1 MSRTTE
7 YLEKKGIPFEA
18 IAHDKAFT
26 TIDEARAIGID
37 AHQVVKTLL
46 LDTKSGHRLVV
57 IPGDRRLD
65 MRLVEETV
73 GDRHAHLATE
83 QEIERDYPGFELGC
97 LPPLGGL
104 LDAPVFV
111 DGEILR
117 QATVVFAA
125 GSQTEAVKAR
135 TEDVFGGGDVTVA
148 RLTQNGADDNV

>member
-7 YLEKKGIPFEA
+7 YLKKKGIPFEA

-65 MRLVEETV
+65 MKLVEEIV
-73 GDRHAHLATE
+73 GDHHAHLATE

-104 LDAPVFV
+104 LDVPVLV
-111 DGEILR
+111 DGEILH
-117 QATVVFAA
+117 QETVVFAA

-148 RLTQNGADDNV
+148 RLTLNGGEEYV

>member
-117 QATVVFAA
+117 QETVVFAA

-148 RLTQNGADDNV
+148 RLTLNGADDNV

>member
-7 YLEKKGIPFEA
+7 YLVKMGIPFEV
-18 IAHDKAFT
+18 IAHDKTFT

-46 LDTKSGHRLVV
+46 LDTRSGHRLMV

-65 MRLVEETV
+65 MRLAEETV
-73 GDRHAHLATE
+73 GDHHAHLATE

-97 LPPLGGL
+97 LPPVGGL
-104 LDAPVFV
+104 LDTPVFV

-117 QATVVFAA
+117 QETVVFAA

-135 TEDVFGGGDVTVA
+135 TEDVFARKDVTVA
-148 RLTQNGADDNV
+148 HLTRDPADEYV

>member
-7 YLEKKGIPFEA
+7 YLEKKRIPFEV
-18 IAHDKAFT
+18 IAHDKSFT

-65 MRLVEETV
+65 MKLVEEIV
-73 GDRHAHLATE
+73 GDHHAHLATE

-104 LDAPVFV
+104 LDVPVFV

-117 QATVVFAA
+117 QETAVFAA

-135 TEDVFGGGDVTVA
+135 TEDVFRGEDVTVA
-148 RLTQNGADDNV
+148 RLTRNGADE

>member
-117 QATVVFAA
+117 QETVVFAA